1 MKKTYLADIG
11 VQMMRVAVCDDQ
23 PEILQEMQE
32 LLLKEEDIRKVDIY
46 SDIEIFFCM
55 VNEEKEYDVVFMDI
69 DWKAEKTGIDFARQ
83 LYQSCPYT
91 KLVYITSYTLEYVE
105 DIFLGQSNLSG
116 FLTKPVRIEQLKKIF
131 DKIQRET
138 QEDGGKLLIKR
149 QGGMLAIPFSE
160 IRYLEN
166 RLHKTYIY
174 TMRQECQ
181 CGENMETLKQ
191 QLDQRFLNCHKS
203 YIVNLSQIE
212 RIEDKLIL
220 KNGEILPIARRRKS
234 ELLKRFMQY
243 DLRYR

>member
-1 MKKTYLADIG
+1 
-11 VQMMRVAVCDDQ
+11 MMRVAVCDDQ

-46 SDIEIFFCM
+46 SDIGIFFSM
-55 VNEEKEYDVVFMDI
+55 INEEKEYDVVFMDI
-69 DWKAEKTGIDFARQ
+69 DWKAEKNGIDFARQ

-131 DKIQRET
+131 DKIRREA
-138 QEDGGKLLIKR
+138 QEDRGKLLIKR

-203 YIVNLSQIE
+203 YIVNMDCIYEFRRS
-212 RIEDKLIL
+212 
-220 KNGEILPIARRRKS
+220 EILLVAENGTIEKKHIPVSKS
-234 ELLKRFMQY
+234 RLGAAKEAWLDHVTKKL
-243 DLRYR
+243 